1 MISAFLNTAL
11 PLSFS
16 SSSRSVKLTNH
27 NDPGP
32 KRTKLKFIINQERK
46 FAFMPLK
53 CIWNSDLEW
62 NARNHSF
69 CVSCLTAT
77 EVPLGSSEVVADR
90 LGRVV
95 SEFRSLTEPIDRVK
109 RLLHYAALL
118 PPVDE
123 SVRSQENRVA
133 GCATQVWV
141 EAELDELGRVRFGAD
156 SDSEISKGFCSCLIH
171 LLDGAEP
178 EEVAKVKPEDLADL
192 NVGLHGKAHSR
203 VITWH
208 NVLIAMQKRTA
219 ALVAGSERE
228 RSPPLEQSFPSS
240 LVATAEAQIPQ
251 SRWQKLDA
259 NLSRS

>member
-1 MISAFLNTAL
+1 
-11 PLSFS
+11 
-16 SSSRSVKLTNH
+16 
-27 NDPGP
+27 
-32 KRTKLKFIINQERK
+32 LKFIITQDRN

-53 CIWNSDLEW
+53 CIWNSYLEW
-62 NARNHSF
+62 NASLSRNRSS

-77 EVPLGSSEVVADR
+77 ETPLGSSEVVADR
-90 LGRVV
+90 LRCVV
-95 SEFRSLTEPIDRVK
+95 SEFRSLPEPIDRVK

-118 PPVDE
+118 PPMDE
-123 SVRSQENRVA
+123 SARVPENRVT

-141 EAELDELGRVRFGAD
+141 EAELDELGRVRFRAD

-178 EEVAKVKPEDLADL
+178 EVVAKVKPEDLADL

-219 ALVAGSERE
+219 ALVAGSEGE
-228 RSPPLEQSFPSS
+228 RSSPLEQPFPSS
-240 LVATAEAQIPQ
+240 LVATAEAQV
-251 SRWQKLDA
+251 
-259 NLSRS
+259 N

>member
-1 MISAFLNTAL
+1 MISAFLNTVL
-11 PLSFS
+11 PLSS
-16 SSSRSVKLTNH
+16 SSLRSVKLTNH

-32 KRTKLKFIINQERK
+32 KRTKLRFIITQERK

-53 CIWNSDLEW
+53 CIGNSDLEW
-62 NARNHSF
+62 NARNRSC

-77 EVPLGSSEVVADR
+77 EAALGSSEVVADR
-90 LGRVV
+90 LRHVV
-95 SEFRSLTEPIDRVK
+95 SEFRSLPEPIDRVK

-118 PPVDE
+118 SPVDE
-123 SVRSQENRVA
+123 SARAPENRVA

-141 EAELDELGRVRFGAD
+141 EAELDELGRVRFSAD

-171 LLDGAEP
+171 VLDGAEP
-178 EEVAKVKPEDLADL
+178 EEVVKVKAEDLADL

-219 ALVAGSERE
+219 ALVAGSEPERE
-228 RSPPLEQSFPSS
+228 RSPPSGQPFPSS
-240 LVATAEAQIPQ
+240 LVATAEAQV
-251 SRWQKLDA
+251 
-259 NLSRS
+259 N